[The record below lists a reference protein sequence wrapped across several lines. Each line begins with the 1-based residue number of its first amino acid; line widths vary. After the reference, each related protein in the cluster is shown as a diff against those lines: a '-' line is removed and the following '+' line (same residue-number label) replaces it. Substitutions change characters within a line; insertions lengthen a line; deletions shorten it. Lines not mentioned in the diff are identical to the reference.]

1 MAKHKKPH
9 GHASPHAPALA
20 ALQALGVGPQ
30 GPAPPPVDPTV
41 GLKDAL
47 KIREIMALAQQAAVA
62 GTGG

>member
-9 GHASPHAPALA
+9 GHVSPHAPALA
-20 ALQALGVGPQ
+20 ALQALGGGKV
-30 GPAPPPVDPTV
+30 APPVDPTV
-41 GLKDAL
+41 GLRDAI